1 MTCTCACTCTCTC
14 SHAHELCMQ
23 MHTYTSSSTTAR
35 VRDRTTLH
43 SPQEMNPFTLSLDP
57 SSRAKGTARPSP
69 AASPLPILPL
79 LSSQR
84 PGKADEWQIPPRA
97 DFVWG
102 SRLLQAH
109 HGVAPGFARCALDG
123 SPFFAVVDDSGDAR
137 QRRRR
142 SGCQRRSPCRLP
154 QYFQC
159 EAARVERDNGAASF
173 WLLLCDDYGVVLTTP
188 RAPSLVV
195 ITRRG

>member
-1 MTCTCACTCTCTC
+1 MHMNCACKCTRTLVVVRPREYETGPLCT
-14 SHAHELCMQ
+14 
-23 MHTYTSSSTTAR
+23 
-35 VRDRTTLH
+35 
-43 SPQEMNPFTLSLDP
+43 PQEMNPFTLSLDP

-123 SPFFAVVDDSGDAR
+123 SLFFAVVDDSGDAR